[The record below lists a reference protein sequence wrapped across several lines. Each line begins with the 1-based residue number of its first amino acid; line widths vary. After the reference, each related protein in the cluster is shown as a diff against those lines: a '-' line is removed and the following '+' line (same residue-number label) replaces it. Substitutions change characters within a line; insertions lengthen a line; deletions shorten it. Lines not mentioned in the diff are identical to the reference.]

1 MWSEVTLSYITPS
14 LTGSLAVGHSRT
26 VDTAC
31 VTVLLNT
38 TRIMNLYMRSSHL
51 IYRTC
56 RALCSSRGQT
66 WTRLEMPSAP
76 CADLI
81 PRRSCQAS
89 PLSSP
94 PSPSEQRLLLSAVS
108 KQGATCRMGCSSTL
122 TVKDLTLYF
131 VLQPQHFCRAGF
143 NLHRLLYLFIE
154 VALFFFTFI
163 I

>member
-14 LTGSLAVGHSRT
+14 LTVSLAVGHSCK

-31 VTVLLNT
+31 VTVFTLYT
-38 TRIMNLYMRSSHL
+38 TRIMNIYMRSFHP

-56 RALCSSRGQT
+56 RALCSNRGQT
-66 WTRLEMPSAP
+66 WTRLEMPSVP

-94 PSPSEQRLLLSAVS
+94 PLPSEQRLLLSAVS

-122 TVKDLTLYF
+122 TVRDMTLYF
-131 VLQPQHFCRAGF
+131 VLQDFVVL
-143 NLHRLLYLFIE
+143 NLLCIVSFIYLLKWL
-154 VALFFFTFI
+154 VFFLTFI
-163 I
+163 K